1 MYPCPWFGL
10 FEPSIREFPYYYY
23 YPKTGVTQ
31 TSDRLYTRASETSL
45 DAKYEVKDLKLLL
58 GCLCLEDLRN
68 LGPIPHKNT
77 LITLKN
83 GITRPADGL

>member
-1 MYPCPWFGL
+1 MCPCPWFGV

-45 DAKYEVKDLKLLL
+45 DAKCEVKDLKLLL
-58 GCLCLEDLRN
+58 RGFGEF
-68 LGPIPHKNT
+68 GSNT
-77 LITLKN
+77 SQKYLNYPKN